1 MDTQCGSCISV
12 HIRTCVVHMH
22 IHRYVAHMHVHR
34 YVAHMHIHT
43 YVAHMHIHT
52 ATLVLS
58 FYFWNRNHP
67 CVSQY
72 HQLKHWAYLGVLVE
86 WLLGRSI
93 SELVG

>member
-43 YVAHMHIHT
+43 YVVHIHT